1 MLQILNL
8 LKPILADIFDVEES
22 EITPA
27 TTFEELYADE
37 YDITEIRFAIEEE
50 LDAIEEVLDEE
61 FEMSAQAS
69 VGELIKLIEE
79 RQNA

>member
-1 MLQILNL
+1 MLQIFNL

-50 LDAIEEVLDEE
+50 LDLTLDEK
-61 FEMSAQAS
+61 EMSAQAS

>member
-37 YDITEIRFAIEEE
+37 YDITEIRFTIEEE
-50 LDAIEEVLDEE
+50 LDLTLDEK
-61 FEMSAQAS
+61 EMSAQAS

>member
-1 MLQILNL
+1 MLQILNI

-50 LDAIEEVLDEE
+50 LDLTLNEK
-61 FEMSAQAS
+61 EMSAQAS

>member
-1 MLQILNL
+1 MLQILNI

-50 LDAIEEVLDEE
+50 LDLTLDEK
-61 FEMSAQAS
+61 EMAAQAS

>member
-50 LDAIEEVLDEE
+50 LDLTLDEK
-61 FEMSAQAS
+61 EMSAQAS

>member
-27 TTFEELYADE
+27 TTFKELYADE

-50 LDAIEEVLDEE
+50 LDLTLDEK
-61 FEMSAQAS
+61 EMSAQAS

>member
-50 LDAIEEVLDEE
+50 LDLTLDEK
-61 FEMSAQAS
+61 EMSAQAS

-79 RQNA
+79 RKNA

>member
-1 MLQILNL
+1 MLQILNI

-50 LDAIEEVLDEE
+50 LDLTLDER
-61 FEMSAQAS
+61 EMSAQAS

>member
-1 MLQILNL
+1 MLQILNI

-50 LDAIEEVLDEE
+50 LDLTLDEK
-61 FEMSAQAS
+61 EMSAQAS

>member
-1 MLQILNL
+1 MLQILNI

-50 LDAIEEVLDEE
+50 LDLTLDVK
-61 FEMSAQAS
+61 EMAAQAS

>member
-37 YDITEIRFAIEEE
+37 YDITEIRFAIEE
-50 LDAIEEVLDEE
+50 
-61 FEMSAQAS
+61 
-69 VGELIKLIEE
+69 

>member
-50 LDAIEEVLDEE
+50 LELTLDEK
-61 FEMSAQAS
+61 EMSAQAS